1 MQIKK
6 INENLVQYH
15 FEIPYVEF
23 ENFIKKAFDNIKT
36 KVIIKGFRKGNID
49 QNIFER
55 HYGFRILYKN
65 AFEFLLKEKLDYIL
79 KYPHDNLSLI
89 GEPKLINFQLEK
101 INKNKP
107 LHFGLEFELKPKV
120 TLCSYK
126 NIPISFANIT
136 VSEQEI
142 QEQIDLL
149 LKSKAPLKSK
159 EPNSLLSQGDIAV
172 FDFKG
177 FLDKKPFPG
186 GQANNYQLEIGSNK
200 LVDGFEKGMIGM
212 KVGERKNITLV
223 FPTNYKQKN
232 LAGKL
237 VIFEVFLHE
246 IKTRD
251 KMILTD
257 SLVNDMNLFNIKT
270 INDLKIKIT
279 QDLTSRKTEIQKEQQ
294 IKEILDFLFKNT
306 SSLKTPSYLV
316 NLEFSLLKENFI
328 SQLSSMGMTLEQYC
342 KNMEYNLEEWEK
354 QNNEIAIR
362 NVHLRLVLDEIV
374 KKEKIFVS
382 DKELDH
388 ECSKISIHYKISLTR
403 LKQNKEFLQNI
414 NQKLLHSKVL
424 DFLLNNALENKTQK
438 ISLSNN
444 V

>member
-55 HYGFRILYKN
+55 HYGFQILYKN

-79 KYPHDNLSLI
+79 KYPQDNLSLI

-136 VSEQEI
+136 VTEQEI

-186 GQANNYQLEIGSNK
+186 GQAKNYQLEIGSNK

-279 QDLTSRKTEIQKEQQ
+279 QDLTSRKIKIQKEQQ
-294 IKEILDFLFKNT
+294 IKEILDFLFRNT

-328 SQLSSMGMTLEQYC
+328 SQLSSIGMTLEQYC
-342 KNMEYNLEEWEK
+342 KNMEYNLEEWGK
-354 QNNEIAIR
+354 KNNEIAIR
-362 NVHLRLVLDEIV
+362 NVHLRLVLDEIA
-374 KKEKIFVS
+374 KKEKIFIS

-388 ECSKISIHYKISLTR
+388 EFSKISTHYKISLTR

-438 ISLSNN
+438 NLLSNN
-444 V
+444 F